1 MTDLA
6 LKIQSAI
13 SKAVNSLGSLSVTA
27 TLGKRSTGSYDVST
41 GSVSTSLSTT
51 SLKVVVDKYTVIDLT
66 NTSIESTDL
75 KVLVIPNVVVP
86 ASGDTLTLNSAVFSV
101 LNVTAN
107 YVGDKVV
114 LYELQCRK

>member
-6 LKIQSAI
+6 SKVQSAVL
-13 SKAVNSLGSLSVTA
+13 KVVNSLGSLVVTA
-27 TLGKRSTGSYDVST
+27 TLSKITTGSYNVST

-51 SLKVVVDKYTVIDLT
+51 SLKVIVDKYTVIDLT

-75 KVLVIPNVVVP
+75 KVLVVPNSAVP
-86 ASGDTLTLNSAVFSV
+86 ASGDTLTLNSVVFSV